1 MKKGVFVF
9 LLFVSALFFFNFASA
24 QQRNSGMPD
33 NAGQKTEVKSDKS
46 KVSPEFRKILEA
58 QEKGLTRIEE
68 LEQRMKTSD
77 GNQMAELQKEVEKI
91 KKETQL
97 EILKI
102 RLDIAKEK
110 NDSGNIQEIEKA
122 VNQVQ
127 KPLPV
132 SEDLKSK
139 TAREDWEKE
148 NGVK

>member
-9 LLFVSALFFFNFASA
+9 LLFSSVLICFNLVLA
-24 QQRNSGMPD
+24 QERNSGMPD
-33 NAGQKTEVKSDKS
+33 KAGQRTEVKFDQS
-46 KVSPEFRKILEA
+46 KVSPEFRKILET
-58 QEKGLTRIEE
+58 QEKGLTRIGE

-97 EILKI
+97 EIFKI
-102 RLDIAKEK
+102 RLNIARGK
-110 NDSGNIQEIEKA
+110 NDARNIQEIEKA
-122 VNQVQ
+122 INQAQ

-139 TAREDWEKE
+139 TARENWEKE